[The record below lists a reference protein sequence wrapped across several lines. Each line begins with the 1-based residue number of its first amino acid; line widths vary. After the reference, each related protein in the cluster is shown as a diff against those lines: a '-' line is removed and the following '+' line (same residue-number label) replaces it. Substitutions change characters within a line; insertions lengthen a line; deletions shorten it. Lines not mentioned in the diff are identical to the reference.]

1 MKLTVTKEDL
11 RQALLKA
18 TGIDINNATVEIEL
32 EGYVKA
38 KDYRLRAALP
48 DRGGENSGI
57 TVTTDSNLNV
67 LDLSFKESLP
77 RVKPKKHNYP
87 KKRKKSD
94 RNRYTGPVDYKEY
107 EQEILDFATSNEDQR
122 EVPSFGLTLAC
133 VKERYKKVIR
143 ETNVEDMI
151 RFSQINNVPHLVRIK
166 EEDKET
172 IAQ

>member
-1 MKLTVTKEDL
+1 MRLTVTREDL

-18 TGIDINNATVEIEL
+18 TGIDINNATVEVEL

-38 KDYRLRAALP
+38 KDYRLKASLP
-48 DRGGENSGI
+48 DRGGENPGI

-77 RVKPKKHNYP
+77 LKSKKHNYP
-87 KKRKKSD
+87 KKRKKRD
-94 RNRYTGPVDYKEY
+94 RNKYIGPVDYKEY
-107 EQEILDFATSNEDQR
+107 EQEVLDFATSNEDQR

-133 VKERYKKVIR
+133 VKERYKTVIR
-143 ETNVEDMI
+143 KTNVGDMI
-151 RFSQINNVPHLVRIK
+151 RFSQINNIPHLVRIK

>member
-38 KDYRLRAALP
+38 KDYRLKASLP
-48 DRGGENSGI
+48 DRGGENPGI

-77 RVKPKKHNYP
+77 LKSKKHNYP
-87 KKRKKSD
+87 KKRKKRD
-94 RNRYTGPVDYKEY
+94 RNKFIGPVDYKEY
-107 EQEILDFATSNEDQR
+107 EQEVLDFATSNDDQR

-151 RFSQINNVPHLVRIK
+151 RFSQINSVPHLVRIK
-166 EEDKET
+166 DEDRET
-172 IAQ
+172 LAQ

>member
-48 DRGGENSGI
+48 DRGGENPGI

-77 RVKPKKHNYP
+77 LKSKKHNYP
-87 KKRKKSD
+87 KKRKKRD
-94 RNRYTGPVDYKEY
+94 RNTYTGPVDYKEY
-107 EQEILDFATSNEDQR
+107 EQEVLDFATSNEDQR

-133 VKERYKKVIR
+133 VKERYKTVIR
-143 ETNVEDMI
+143 KTNVGDMI
-151 RFSQINNVPHLVRIK
+151 RFSQINSAPHLVRIK
-166 EEDKET
+166 DEDRET

>member
-11 RQALLKA
+11 RQALFKA
-18 TGIDINNATVEIEL
+18 TGIDIESTTVEVEL

-38 KDYRLRAALP
+38 KDYRLKASLP
-48 DRGGENSGI
+48 DRGGENPGI

-77 RVKPKKHNYP
+77 LKSKKHNYP
-87 KKRKKSD
+87 KKRKKRD

-143 ETNVEDMI
+143 KTNVEDMV

-166 EEDKET
+166 EEDKEI

>member
-18 TGIDINNATVEIEL
+18 TGIDIESTTIEVEL

-48 DRGGENSGI
+48 DRGGEDPGI
-57 TVTTDSNLNV
+57 TVTADSNLNV

-77 RVKPKKHNYP
+77 LKPKKHNYP
-87 KKRKKSD
+87 KKRKKRD

-107 EQEILDFATSNEDQR
+107 EQEVLDFATSNEDQR

-133 VKERYKKVIR
+133 VKQRYKKVIR
-143 ETNVEDMI
+143 KTNVEDMI
-151 RFSQINNVPHLVRIK
+151 RFGQIDSVPHLIRIK